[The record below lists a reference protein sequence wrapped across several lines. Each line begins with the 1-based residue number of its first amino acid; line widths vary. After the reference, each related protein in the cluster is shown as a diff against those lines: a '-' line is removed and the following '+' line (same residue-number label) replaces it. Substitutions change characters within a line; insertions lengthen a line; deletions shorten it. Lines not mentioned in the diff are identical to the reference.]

1 MFDNPQGF
9 TWPLMHDNVTRADL
23 DDLIAYLS
31 QDDPRLTHG
40 PKVREFEEAWAD
52 WVGTRHAVMVNSG
65 SSAND
70 LTMMAIRE
78 LFGPGEVILSPL
90 GWVSDVAAV
99 LHAGL
104 EPVFVDI
111 DPVTLGPDAR
121 QVIDRLSPAT
131 QAFLLVHVLG
141 LNALT
146 DSLIDAC
153 REASVPIIEDVCE
166 SHGALHAGQRC
177 GSVGFASNFSF
188 YYAHHLT
195 TIEGG
200 MVCTNDEEFADT
212 IRMLRSH
219 GLVRESRLAAK
230 RDQYLSDNPGLNPEF
245 VFAFPAHNNRPTELN
260 GVLGL
265 SQLPRLD
272 EGVLARRR
280 NFARFMAGLD
290 SSKYRTWYDV
300 ADSSNYAFILV
311 LQEPDMSM
319 RERVERGLR
328 SAGIEFRR
336 GLSGG
341 GNQIRQPYLRG
352 RLPHLDPSD
361 FPNTEHVHS
370 FGWYVGNHPGITP
383 DQVDHLCELV
393 NGF

>member
-1 MFDNPQGF
+1 MLDNPQGF

-23 DDLIAYLS
+23 DDLITYLS

-40 PKVREFEEAWAD
+40 PKVRQFEEAWAE
-52 WVGTRHAVMVNSG
+52 WVGTRYSVMVNSG

-99 LHAGL
+99 IHAGL

-111 DPVTLGPDAR
+111 DPVTLGPDSR
-121 QVIDRLSPAT
+121 QVIDHLTAAT
-131 QAFLLVHVLG
+131 RAVLLVHVLG
-141 LNALT
+141 LNALM

-166 SHGALHAGQRC
+166 SHGALHAGKRC

-219 GLVRESRLAAK
+219 GLVRESRWQLGETSTS
-230 RDQYLSDNPGLNPEF
+230 RTIQGSIRSLSLLFRLTTIGPQSSTGCSACVNYHVSTRASSHAEGTSHDSWQVSTHLSTAPGTTLLT
-245 VFAFPAHNNRPTELN
+245 VPTTP
-260 GVLGL
+260 L
-265 SQLPRLD
+265 S
-272 EGVLARRR
+272 
-280 NFARFMAGLD
+280 
-290 SSKYRTWYDV
+290 SSCKSPTCPC
-300 ADSSNYAFILV
+300 ASASSTGYGTQA
-311 LQEPDMSM
+311 
-319 RERVERGLR
+319 
-328 SAGIEFRR
+328 
-336 GLSGG
+336 
-341 GNQIRQPYLRG
+341 
-352 RLPHLDPSD
+352 
-361 FPNTEHVHS
+361 
-370 FGWYVGNHPGITP
+370 
-383 DQVDHLCELV
+383 
-393 NGF
+393 

>member
-23 DDLIAYLS
+23 DDLIAYLG

-40 PKVREFEEAWAD
+40 PKVRQFEDAWAE
-52 WVGTRHAVMVNSG
+52 WVGTRYAVMVNSG

-70 LTMMAIRE
+70 LTMMAVRE
-78 LFGPGEVILSPL
+78 RFGPGEVILSPL

-111 DPVTLGPDAR
+111 DPMTLGPDTR
-121 QVIDRLSPAT
+121 QVIERRTVAT
-131 QAFLLVHVLG
+131 RAVLLVHVLG

-146 DSLIDAC
+146 DTLVDAC
-153 REASVPIIEDVCE
+153 REALVPIIEDVCE
-166 SHGALHAGQRC
+166 SHGAVHGGKRC
-177 GSVGFASNFSF
+177 GSIGFASNFSF

-230 RDQYLSDNPGLNPEF
+230 RDRYLAANPDLNPEF

-272 EGVLARRR
+272 EGVLARKR
-280 NFARFMAGLD
+280 NFAHFMAALD
-290 SSKYRTWYDV
+290 PGTYRTWYDTQ
-300 ADSSNYAFILV
+300 DSSNYAFILV
-311 LQEPDMSM
+311 LQEPDMVR
-319 RERVERGLR
+319 RERVEQGLR
-328 SAGIEFRR
+328 NAGIEFRR

-341 GNQIRQPYLRG
+341 GNQLRQPYLRD
-352 RLPHLDPSD
+352 RFPHLDPNG
-361 FPNTEHVHS
+361 FPHTEHVHS
-370 FGWYVGNHPGITP
+370 FGWYIGNHPEITVA
-383 DQVDHLCELV
+383 QIDHLCDLV